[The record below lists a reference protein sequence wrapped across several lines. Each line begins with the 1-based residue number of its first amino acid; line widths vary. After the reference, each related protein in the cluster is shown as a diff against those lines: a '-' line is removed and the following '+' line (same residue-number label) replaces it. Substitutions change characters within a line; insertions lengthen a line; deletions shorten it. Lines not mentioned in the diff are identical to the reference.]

1 MVHPPPRSA
10 GEQQTGSVV
19 GIWVEFT
26 ICFLI
31 FAAVFVVPC
40 VGVPLVVIILAV
52 FGIRWRI
59 ARSAYWSVAV
69 SARSISW
76 ASLEP
81 LWALSRALRN
91 SATASS
97 SFPWCLRVMPRL

>member
-1 MVHPPPRSA
+1 MVHSSSKLA

-31 FAAVFVVPC
+31 FAAVFYVPC
-40 VGVPLVVIILAV
+40 LGVPLVVIILAV

-59 ARSAYWSVAV
+59 ARSA
-69 SARSISW
+69 
-76 ASLEP
+76 
-81 LWALSRALRN
+81 
-91 SATASS
+91 
-97 SFPWCLRVMPRL
+97 